1 MVQCGCTRPARHRVP
16 FPSGPVLVHG
26 RDLRTIDWNAEGPR
40 RQSDVQR
47 MTGFFWRKPDCSAF
61 GAFTPSLGAGL
72 YHVADLSHV
81 PGIKLWTDGTGRD
94 EAWVTQYTLNGE
106 QCLEIQAGPL
116 VDQSVKSVLQPGQL
130 RTPHRI
136 LDSLRYKA
144 RHSGNSLPHP
154 ALMGRG
160 TRFPF

>member
-1 MVQCGCTRPARHRVP
+1 MVQCGCTRPPDTEFH
-16 FPSGPVLVHG
+16 FPGGPVLVHG

-40 RQSDVQR
+40 RQSDVQK

-72 YHVADLSHV
+72 YHVADLSQV

-94 EAWVTQYTLNGE
+94 EAWVTQYTLNGD

-116 VDQSVKSVLQPGQL
+116 ADQSVKSVLQPGSCEI
-130 RTPHRI
+130 T
-136 LDSLRYKA
+136 SN
-144 RHSGNSLPHP
+144 SGFPP
-154 ALMGRG
+154 IRG
-160 TRFPF
+160 GTFGRFPFPIRR